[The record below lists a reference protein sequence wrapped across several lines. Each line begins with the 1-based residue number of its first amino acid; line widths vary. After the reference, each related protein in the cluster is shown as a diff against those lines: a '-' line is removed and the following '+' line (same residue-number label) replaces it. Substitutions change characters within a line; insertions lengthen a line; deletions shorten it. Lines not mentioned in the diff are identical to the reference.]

1 MSHNIDFLAWQILG
15 IVGWKIKT
23 KMIFSI
29 AHIFTNLKI
38 CHLQSK
44 NLEKLIFANKNW
56 LNDERIGCK
65 YCNDLVKFIEMDEQS
80 KQKLEE
86 FEHEFKQDEIYLIF
100 FSFF

>member
-1 MSHNIDFLAWQILG
+1 
-15 IVGWKIKT
+15 
-23 KMIFSI
+23 MIFSI

-56 LNDERIGCK
+56 LNDEIIGCK

-80 KQKLEE
+80 NK
-86 FEHEFKQDEIYLIF
+86 
-100 FSFF
+100 S